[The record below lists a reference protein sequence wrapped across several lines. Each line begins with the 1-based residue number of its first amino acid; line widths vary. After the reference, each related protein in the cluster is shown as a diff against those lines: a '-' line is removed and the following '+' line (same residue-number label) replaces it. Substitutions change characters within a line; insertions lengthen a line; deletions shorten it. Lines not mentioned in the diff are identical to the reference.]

1 MSNEY
6 KDVHIETTMPKPWE
20 EEESFNDVL
29 YDWMSKAPWLLISGA
44 LHFVLFLIVAAI
56 PWSIFDS
63 SKDQNVQASIE
74 QAPEPEIEEPE
85 EPEEE
90 VEEETEEEP
99 IIEDFEV
106 SDHNET
112 DTNEE
117 FEQSEGDPTMN
128 SDSPFDSNNTN
139 SLLGIGGGAGGK
151 YGGRFGGK
159 RNLRAGGGKGTEQAI
174 KDGLEWLKNHQD
186 EDGKWDCDEF
196 MKHDPSGDKT
206 DGAGDPNHDIGD
218 TGLSLLAFL
227 GDGHTM
233 TRGLY
238 KDVVKR
244 GIKWLADEQDRES
257 GLFGQEI
264 GHAFLYDHSIAT
276 LAMCETFYLDK
287 STLLKTKAQKAIN
300 YISRAR
306 NPYGVWRYEVPPNGD
321 NDSSVT
327 GWMVFA
333 MKSAEEGKLKIDG
346 EAYTAAIQW
355 FDEMTDPGT
364 GRVGYT
370 ETGSPSSRV
379 PGMNDQYPTEKG
391 EALTSVA
398 LLCRFFLGQEP
409 ESNPV
414 MKDHA
419 ELLLRTLPEWDPEG
433 FGCDMYYWYYGSY
446 AMYQMGD
453 KYWKQWR
460 KALESTVLSS
470 QRKDGSSKGSWDP
483 VGPWGYAGG
492 RVYSTATMVLCLE
505 AYYRYARVLGGR

>member
-1 MSNEY
+1 MSNDY
-6 KDVHIETTMPKPWE
+6 KDIQIDSNMPKPWE
-20 EEESFNDVL
+20 EEETFNDVL
-29 YDWMSKAPWLLISGA
+29 YDWMSKAPWLLISAA
-44 LHFVLFLIVAAI
+44 LHFVMFLIVAAI
-56 PWSIFDS
+56 PWSIFEQ
-63 SKDQNVQASIE
+63 SKDQNMQASIE

-90 VEEETEEEP
+90 IEEETEEEP

-128 SDSPFDSNNTN
+128 SDSPFDKNNSN

-174 KDGLEWLKNHQD
+174 KDGLEWLKKHQD

-196 MKHDPSGDKT
+196 MKHDPSSDKC
-206 DGAGDPNHDIGD
+206 DGSGDPNHDIGD
-218 TGLSLLAFL
+218 TGLALLAFL

-233 TRGLY
+233 TRGTY

-257 GLFGQEI
+257 GLFGEEI

-287 STLLKTKAQKAIN
+287 STLLKTKAQKAMN

-306 NPYGVWRYEVPPNGD
+306 NPYGVWRYEVPPNGQ
-321 NDSSVT
+321 NDTSVT
-327 GWMVFA
+327 GWMIFA
-333 MKSAEEGKLKIDG
+333 MKSAEEGKLKIDR

-364 GRVGYT
+364 GRVGYF
-370 ETGSPSSRV
+370 EPGSPSSRV
-379 PGMNDQYPTEKG
+379 TGRNDQYPTEKG
-391 EALTSVA
+391 EALTAVS
-398 LLCRFFLGQEP
+398 LLCRFFLGQDP
-409 ESNPV
+409 EEDKV
-414 MKDHA
+414 MQDHA

-446 AMYQMGD
+446 AMFQMGG
-453 KYWKQWR
+453 KYWKAWR
-460 KALESTVLSS
+460 GALETAVLRS
-470 QRKDGSSKGSWDP
+470 QRKDGASKGSWDP